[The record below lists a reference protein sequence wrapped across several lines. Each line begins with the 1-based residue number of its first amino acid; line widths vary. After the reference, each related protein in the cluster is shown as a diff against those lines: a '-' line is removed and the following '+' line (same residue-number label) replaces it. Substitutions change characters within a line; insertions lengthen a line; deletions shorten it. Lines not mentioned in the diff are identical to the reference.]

1 MERESQTVDIEIREM
16 SIQDYE
22 QAVELW
28 NRMDGLALSEADSKE
43 RIEAYL
49 LRNEGLSFVAA
60 AKERIVGTILC
71 GHDGRRGFIYHVAVS
86 PDYRGRKLG
95 NRLVEKSLEQL
106 KVQGIDKCHLF
117 VLEDNALGGKFWS
130 AVGWQKRN
138 GFYIYSK
145 NV

>member
-1 MERESQTVDIEIREM
+1 MDIEIREM

-28 NRMDGLALSEADSKE
+28 KRIDGLALSEADSKE

-60 AKERIVGTILC
+60 ANERIVGTILC

-106 KVQGIDKCHLF
+106 KAQGIDKCHLF

-130 AVGWQKRN
+130 AVGWQKRS
-138 GFYIYSK
+138 GFYVYSK